1 MMPGVLHLLTPSFV
15 HVVLSSLGLLVMLV
29 TWLLLLLS
37 PSSLLASWQLLPVL
51 GVARKTSSREVTE
64 DEVGKGGQDEVGENS
79 QEKDVPQEVVI
90 ISWYHASI
98 LCS

>member
-1 MMPGVLHLLTPSFV
+1 MCVALIPSFV

-51 GVARKTSSREVTE
+51 GLAKKTSSREVEVVTE
-64 DEVGKGGQDEVGENS
+64 DEVEKGGQDEVGENS

-90 ISWYHASI
+90 ISWYRASI
-98 LCS
+98 L